1 MKFLFDLFPVI
12 FFFAMFKWGEGH
24 VASAQALGT
33 KYLSGLVSGGVV
45 TADQAPILLAT
56 SVVVLAT
63 FAQILYLLIR
73 RKKVDVMLWVSLV
86 IVTVF
91 GGATIYFHNDLF
103 IKWKPTVLYWAFAVM
118 LLFTQFV
125 LKKNLIR
132 TMMGEQVELPAAI
145 WTRLGLSWVG
155 FFVLMGVLN
164 LYVAF
169 NYSRSAWVDFKLFGG
184 VGLMFIFI
192 LAQSLFL
199 SRHLDASK

>member
-12 FFFAMFKWGEGH
+12 LFFAMFKWGEGH

-45 TADQAPILLAT
+45 SADQAPILLAT
-56 SVVVLAT
+56 SVVVAAT
-63 FAQILYLLIR
+63 FAQIFYLLIR
-73 RKKVDVMLWVSLV
+73 RRKVDVMLWVSLV
-86 IVTVF
+86 IVSIF

-103 IKWKPTVLYWAFAVM
+103 IKWKPTVLYWSFALM
-118 LLFTQFV
+118 FLFTQFV
-125 LKKNLIR
+125 LKKNMIR

-155 FFVLMGVLN
+155 FFVVMGILN

-184 VGLMFIFI
+184 VGLMFVFI

-199 SRHLDASK
+199 SRHLDQTK